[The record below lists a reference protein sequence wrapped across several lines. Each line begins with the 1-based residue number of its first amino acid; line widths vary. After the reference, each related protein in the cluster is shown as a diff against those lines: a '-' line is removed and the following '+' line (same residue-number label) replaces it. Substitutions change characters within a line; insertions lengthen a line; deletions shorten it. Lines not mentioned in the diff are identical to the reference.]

1 MKEIIPKLSRVNVL
15 GASANNP
22 GNIQQLKEIELAAE
36 ALKVKLQ
43 YLAVLSPKDIET
55 AFQAAVNGRADA
67 VLVIPGPIF
76 NSWRT
81 QSVKLAVKNRLP
93 AIYNRFRICRRR
105 GTYDLRR
112 ELAPLGPT
120 RGELRR

>member
-43 YLAVLSPKDIET
+43 YLAVLSP
-55 AFQAAVNGRADA
+55 
-67 VLVIPGPIF
+67 
-76 NSWRT
+76 
-81 QSVKLAVKNRLP
+81 
-93 AIYNRFRICRRR
+93 
-105 GTYDLRR
+105 
-112 ELAPLGPT
+112 
-120 RGELRR
+120 